1 MNVELSDKEVNEII
15 SLIDQAWCDG
25 FESEELNSIFEK
37 LNSPKEITSDQN
49 LHDEIRADQG
59 AICCRGRTS

>member
-37 LNSPKEITSDQN
+37 LNSPKEITSDR
-49 LHDEIRADQG
+49 IRPITHPD
-59 AICCRGRTS
+59 IRGVSDDC

>member
-1 MNVELSDKEVNEII
+1 MNLELSDKEVKEII

-37 LNSPKEITSDQN
+37 LNSPKEITGDRIRPIPHPDIHGVSD
-49 LHDEIRADQG
+49 D
-59 AICCRGRTS
+59 C

>member
-1 MNVELSDKEVNEII
+1 MSLELSDKEVKEII

-37 LNSPKEITSDQN
+37 LNSPKEINGDRTRPITHPDIHGVSD
-49 LHDEIRADQG
+49 D
-59 AICCRGRTS
+59 C